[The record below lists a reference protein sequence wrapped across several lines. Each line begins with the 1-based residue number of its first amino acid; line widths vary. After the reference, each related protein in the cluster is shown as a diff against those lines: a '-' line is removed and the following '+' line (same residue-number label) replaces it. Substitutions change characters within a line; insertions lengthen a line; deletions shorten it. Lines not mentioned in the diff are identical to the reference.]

1 MARPSRP
8 DDLLTLRQASGL
20 VGRSIDTLRRWRRE
34 HGLRDYRDPADPS
47 APSLLSR
54 AEVVDLAARLAA
66 DRPDLRGIVDAVAFS
81 SDDPLAAAI
90 TPASQA
96 PVRLPG
102 SASLAI
108 PSAPS
113 TFALVADL
121 AADLRVERDRLR
133 AERDRLRAEVEA
145 ARAETDRVW
154 GELRAAAVRVAT
166 LETLV
171 ADGRRSALDA
181 ERERLRP
188 KPPTPPKPKKRRK

>member
-1 MARPSRP
+1 MARSSRP
-8 DDLLTLRQASGL
+8 DDLLTMRQASGL
-20 VGRSIDTLRRWRRE
+20 VGRSVDTLRRWRRE
-34 HGLRDYRDPADPS
+34 HGLRDYRDAADLS

-66 DRPDLRGIVDAVAFS
+66 ERPDHRGIVDAVAFP
-81 SDDPLAAAI
+81 SDDPLAGSV

-102 SASLAI
+102 AASLAGPSSASL
-108 PSAPS
+108 
-113 TFALVADL
+113 ALVADL
-121 AADLRVERDRLR
+121 AADLRAERDRLR
-133 AERDRLRAEVEA
+133 AERDA
-145 ARAETDRVW
+145 ARAEADAARA
-154 GELRAAAVRVAT
+154 ELHALTSRVAV

-188 KPPTPPKPKKRRK
+188 KPPKPPKPKKRR

>member
-1 MARPSRP
+1 MARSSRP
-8 DDLLTLRQASGL
+8 DDLLTMRQASGL

-34 HGLRDYRDPADPS
+34 HGLRDYRDAADPS

-81 SDDPLAAAI
+81 SDDPLAAAL

-102 SASLAI
+102 AASLGI

-121 AADLRVERDRLR
+121 AADLR
-133 AERDRLRAEVEA
+133 AERDRLRGERDA
-145 ARAETDRVW
+145 ARAEADAARA
-154 GELRAAAVRVAT
+154 ELHALTSRVAV

-188 KPPTPPKPKKRRK
+188 KPPKPPKPKKRR